1 MADFTAAGLYGL
13 PLQTALSLEGKDQ
26 RYRGA
31 ISGWITEAIQE
42 GDLVNEADP
51 QYEHISP
58 GMAYCS
64 GDQLPPQDNAK
75 LPQYLQ
81 QIQVDLCTKAMR
93 AHVSALTDLKPVA
106 GWRSENP
113 KYNFHAYLLNRLVM
127 TWWVSE
133 LADVQLGDAVKY
145 AWAAGTGDAELAWDP
160 TLPGGGNHVLIARD
174 CRDTLPIR
182 PGRNRN
188 PQKWKGLVLRDIHT
202 VSSLRDKYPLWAPY
216 INEATGGMLSTIR
229 GWFFSARPQMQSPA
243 DPLATMGMPRKSG
256 PPRPGEAVLYRVY
269 LDDRTR
275 NSSPRPVVMG
285 DPGSNWAY
293 TVNPGELL
301 YPQKRLI
308 CRINDDLIV
317 YDGPAPYWHGK
328 YPVHRLMLW
337 SLPWFFLGISQL
349 RTLKPL
355 QNAVN
360 DSIQQQRLG
369 IRRWIEPS
377 VVYNKQATGQN
388 FAALFDVRKPAGK
401 YGATG
406 TATRLDDI
414 VKTLDGPNP
423 QILAMNMQL
432 FETLNQK
439 FESLSGTANLEALMQ
454 LRQMPGADTIQK
466 YFEALTPEIRDEG
479 RNIEVFLRELSPQIL
494 YNTFQFMDSA
504 RRVHLLGDAGIALE
518 DFDFDPDMLVPAL
531 KPTQPGGGPPI
542 ADPFTGQMIPPPE
555 EPNPQYDEMFDASK
569 PRAERAKA
577 MARLMTF
584 MVAPNSM
591 LAMNS
596 AAEEMKDF
604 QLARMGYLDFWS
616 LMERM
621 QRPNVGTPPP
631 IPLPPLRPPSIPELL
646 EGLAIG
652 KYLINPAMAGGM
664 MGGMLGAGGG
674 PPGAGGA
681 PGAPGGPPGGGPP
694 ADQQPPEEGAEGA
707 GVPAGPA
714 GSSPAA
720 PAPVDPQ
727 QQILMLQ
734 QLVQVPGAILEIR
747 TPVTITERLQAQQ
760 MLGIGMTENPAGR
773 KASGGSEPK
782 LESKDGG
789 SRTTVTESSGSK
801 NA

>member
-1 MADFTAAGLYGL
+1 MAEFTPAGLYGL
-13 PLQTALSLEGKDQ
+13 PLATALSLEGKDFS
-26 RYRGA
+26 YRGA
-31 ISGWITEAIQE
+31 VSGWITEAIQE

-75 LPQYLQ
+75 MPQYLQ

-145 AWAAGTGDAELAWDP
+145 AWAAGTGDAELQWDP
-160 TLPGGGNHVLIARD
+160 TLPGGGNHVLTARD

-188 PQKWKGLVLRDIHT
+188 PQKWKGLILRDVHT
-202 VSSLRDKYPLWAPY
+202 VAGMRDKYPLWASY
-216 INEATGGMLSTIR
+216 INEASGGMLSTIR
-229 GWFFSARPQMQSPA
+229 GWFFSSKPQMMSPA

-256 PPRPGEAVLYRVY
+256 PPRPGECVLYRVF

-275 NSSPRPVVMG
+275 NSGPRPIVMG
-285 DPGSNWAY
+285 DPGANWSY
-293 TVNPGELL
+293 TVMPGELL

-328 YPVHRLMLW
+328 FPVHRLMLW

-369 IRRWIEPS
+369 IRRWVEQS
-377 VVYNKQATGQN
+377 VVYNKSATGNN
-388 FAALFDVRKPAGK
+388 FMALFDIRKPAGK
-401 YGATG
+401 YGVTG
-406 TATRLDDI
+406 TATRLEDV
-414 VKTLDGPNP
+414 VKALDGPDP
-423 QILAMNMQL
+423 QILLQNAAL
-432 FETLNQK
+432 FETLCQK
-439 FESLSGTANLEALMQ
+439 FESLSGTANLESLMQ

-531 KPTQPGGGPPI
+531 SPTQPVQGGGV
-542 ADPFTGQMIPPPE
+542 DLMGQPML
-555 EPNPQYDEMFDASK
+555 EPNPQYDEMFDADK

-631 IPLPPLRPPSIPELL
+631 IPLPPLRPPSIPELI

-652 KYLINPAMAGGM
+652 KYLINPQMAGGI
-664 MGGMLGAGGG
+664 MGGMLAGG
-674 PPGAGGA
+674 PPGAPGAGAA
-681 PGAPGGPPGGGPP
+681 PGQPPAPG
-694 ADQQPPEEGAEGA
+694 QEPPEEGMEEGGSPSA
-707 GVPAGPA
+707 PGSPA

-734 QLVQVPGAILEIR
+734 QLLQVPGAILEIR

-789 SRTTVTESSGSK
+789 SRTTVTESSGSR